1 VSNANEYIK
10 IDLKWIL
17 GVYGLLAIIILM
29 ASTGSA
35 LAPSTISMPIVE
47 PTPTPIAVAIPTLIV
62 TPTSTPTASPTS
74 EPLQTPTPAPFV
86 IFPSNY
92 TPSDVTLEQIEEI
105 VVIARE
111 SQRYVISGAG
121 YETKEGRPVCHD
133 YSMELVWRLRNR
145 GYDAR
150 MVISG
155 LKMDVPTNPLPDWYY
170 SRVHDRY
177 DGYYPHGIVEIAF
190 ENRTFFIYVEATT
203 GSIIT
208 VEQFEDNY
216 RFINYWKEGY
226 YVWDYHPDRWDHSW
240 R

>member
-1 VSNANEYIK
+1 MLMTSFGAVLTLSTVS
-10 IDLKWIL
+10 
-17 GVYGLLAIIILM
+17 
-29 ASTGSA
+29 T
-35 LAPSTISMPIVE
+35 PIVG
-47 PTPTPIAVAIPTLIV
+47 PTPIITEIPTPII
-62 TPTSTPTASPTS
+62 TPTSTPTVSPTP
-74 EPLQTPTPAPFV
+74 EPLPTPIPTPSV
-86 IFPSNY
+86 IFSSNS

-105 VVIARE
+105 VIIAKE
-111 SQRYVISGAG
+111 SQKYMTSGAG

-155 LKMDVPTNPLPDWYY
+155 LKMDVPKPTPDWY
-170 SRVHDRY
+170 SPRVYDTY
-177 DGYYPHGIVEIAF
+177 DGYYPHGIVEVAF
-190 ENRTFFIYVEATT
+190 ENRTFFIYVEATS
-203 GSIIT
+203 GNIIT

-226 YVWDYHPDRWDHSW
+226 YAWDYHPDRWDDSW